1 MSDSPVSIGII
12 GCGKISGAYFTGAS
26 AYANLRIAGCADLD
40 ISLARRTAEAQGV
53 PFAGTVDE
61 LLARPEIEIVVNLT
75 IPAAHAEINRRAL
88 AAGKHVYTEK
98 PFALTAADTHDV
110 VGDAARRGLRVGSA
124 PDTFLGA
131 GIQTARHLIDQGAIG
146 QPVSAMGFMMC
157 PGHES
162 WHPNPAFYYQPG
174 GGPMWDMGPY
184 YLTALVTLLGPIA
197 QVSGLAQRSFPTRTI
212 TSEPRRGEVIPV
224 GVSTHY
230 STSLA
235 FASGAM
241 ATLVMSFD
249 AYPYPLPNILV
260 FGTEG
265 TLRVPDPNVFDGVV
279 QLRGRD
285 SDEFRDVPFTH
296 ALGRARGSGVA
307 DLAAALRSGRPH
319 RANGQLAHHVV
330 EAMEAAD
337 RSAAEQRHVAITS
350 SCERPAAVPVELPA
364 DRFEG

>member
-26 AYANLRIAGCADLD
+26 AYSNLRIAGCADLD
-40 ISLARRTAEAQGV
+40 VALARKTAETHGV

-75 IPAAHAEINRRAL
+75 IPAAHTEINQRAL

-98 PFALTAADTHDV
+98 PFALSAANTHAV
-110 VGDAARRGLRVGSA
+110 VADADRRGLRVGSA

-131 GIQTARHLIDQGAIG
+131 GIQTARSLIDAGAIG
-146 QPVSAMGFMMC
+146 KPVSALGFMMC

-162 WHPNPAFYYQPG
+162 WHPNPGFYYQPG

-197 QVSGLAQRSFPTRTI
+197 QVSGMAQRSFPTRTI
-212 TSEPRRGEVIPV
+212 TSEPKRGTVIPV
-224 GVSTHY
+224 DVSTHY

-235 FASGAM
+235 FAGGAM
-241 ATLVMSFD
+241 GTLVMSFD
-249 AYPYPLPNILV
+249 THPYPLPNILI

-265 TLRVPDPNVFDGVV
+265 TLRVPDPNVFDGTV

-285 SDEFRDVPFTH
+285 SDEFRDVPCAH

-307 DLAAALRSGRPH
+307 DLAAALRSGRQH

-330 EAMEAAD
+330 DVMEAAD
-337 RSAAEQRHVAITS
+337 RSAAEQRQVAITS
-350 SCERPAAVPVELPA
+350 TCERPSAVPAELPA
-364 DRFEG
+364 DRFEA